1 MKVSDCMSKDVV
13 SVSRG
18 TPLSEIIKT
27 FKDKSHHVLPVLG
40 PDNKLVG
47 MLDFEDILKVFEPID
62 SETKQLLKSIPFID
76 EINEQQLSTVDL
88 SPEMGFLVV
97 ADDIM
102 SSKIVTVNP
111 EDDINY
117 AYNQM
122 KVHDIQRL
130 FVVEDER
137 LVGIICLFDIILAL
151 FKESGVI

>member
-1 MKVSDCMSKDVV
+1 MKVSDCMSKNVV

-18 TPLSEIIKT
+18 TPLSEIIRT
-27 FKDKSHHVLPVLG
+27 FKDKSHHVLPVLD
-40 PDNKLVG
+40 PNNKLVG
-47 MLDFEDILKVFEPID
+47 MLDFEDVLKVFEPID

-76 EINEQQLSTVDL
+76 QVTEQQLSTADL

-111 EDDINY
+111 DDDINH
-117 AYNQM
+117 AYNEM
-122 KVHDIQRL
+122 KVHDFQRL
-130 FVVEDER
+130 FVVEGEE

>member
-1 MKVSDCMSKDVV
+1 MKVLDCMSKNVV

-27 FKDKSHHVLPVLG
+27 FRDKNHHLLPVLDDG
-40 PDNKLVG
+40 KIVG
-47 MLDFEDILKVFEPID
+47 MLDFEDVLKVFEPID
-62 SETKQLLKSIPFID
+62 SETKQMLKSIPFID
-76 EINEQQLSTVDL
+76 EVSEQELSTADL

-111 EDDINY
+111 EDDINH

-122 KVHDIQRL
+122 KVHDIQRV

-137 LVGIICLFDIILAL
+137 LVGIVCLFDLILAL

>member
-1 MKVSDCMSKDVV
+1 MSDKVV

-18 TPLSEIIKT
+18 TPLSEIVKT
-27 FKDKSHHVLPVLG
+27 FRDKNHHVLPVLEK
-40 PDNKLVG
+40 DKTLVG
-47 MLDFEDILKVFEPID
+47 MLDFEDVLKVFEPID
-62 SETKQLLKSIPFID
+62 SETKQMLKSIPFID
-76 EINEQQLSTVDL
+76 QVTEQQLSTADL

-102 SSKIVTVNP
+102 STKLVTVTP
-111 EDDINY
+111 EDDINQ

-122 KVHDIQRL
+122 KVHEIQRL
-130 FVVEDER
+130 FVVEDEK

>member
-27 FKDKSHHVLPVLG
+27 FRDKSHHVLPVLG
-40 PDNKLVG
+40 PDNKPVG
-47 MLDFEDILKVFEPID
+47 MLDFEDVLKVFEPID
-62 SETKQLLKSIPFID
+62 SETKQMLKSIPFIEVD
-76 EINEQQLSTVDL
+76 SEEQLSAADL

-102 SSKIVTVNP
+102 SSKVVTVTP
-111 EDDINY
+111 EDDVND
-117 AYNQM
+117 AYKQM
-122 KVHDIQRL
+122 KVHNVQRL
-130 FVVEDER
+130 FVVEDEK
-137 LVGIICLFDIILAL
+137 LVGIVCLFDIILAL

>member
-1 MKVSDCMSKDVV
+1 MSKNVV

-27 FKDKSHHVLPVLG
+27 FRDKNHHVLPVLEQG
-40 PDNKLVG
+40 GKIVG
-47 MLDFEDILKVFEPID
+47 MLDFEDVLKVFEPID
-62 SETKQLLKSIPFID
+62 SETKQMLKTIPFI
-76 EINEQQLSTVDL
+76 EAEGEQQLSTADL

-102 SSKIVTVNP
+102 SSKVVTVTAD
-111 EDDINY
+111 DDIND

-122 KVHDIQRL
+122 KVHEIQRL
-130 FVVEDER
+130 FVVKDEK

>member
-1 MKVSDCMSKDVV
+1 MKVSDCMSKTVV

-27 FKDKSHHVLPVLG
+27 FKEKNHHVLPVLD
-40 PDNKLVG
+40 PDGRVVG

-62 SETKQLLKSIPFID
+62 SETKQMLKSIPFIEAD
-76 EINEQQLSTVDL
+76 SEQQLSTADL
-88 SPEMGFLVV
+88 SSEMGMLVV

-102 SSKIVTVNP
+102 SSKMVTVSP
-111 EDDINY
+111 EDDIND

-130 FVVEDER
+130 FVVEKEK
-137 LVGIICLFDIILAL
+137 LIGIVCLFDIILAL